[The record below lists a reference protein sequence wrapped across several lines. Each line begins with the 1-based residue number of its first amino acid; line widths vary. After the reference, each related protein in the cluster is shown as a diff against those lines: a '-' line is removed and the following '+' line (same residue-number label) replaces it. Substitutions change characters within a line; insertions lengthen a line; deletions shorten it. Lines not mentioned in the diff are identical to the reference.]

1 MIKWILFAGYGLIIS
16 GFINL
21 LMSGFQFSGDSRFL
35 DLSVTGS
42 GLLITGTVLVIIG
55 FVMKRKQTDS
65 G

>member
-1 MIKWILFAGYGLIIS
+1 MIKWILYAGYGLIIS

-21 LMSGFQFSGDSRFL
+21 LMSGFEFSADPSSL

-55 FVMKRKQTDS
+55 FVMRRKQS
-65 G
+65 ESN